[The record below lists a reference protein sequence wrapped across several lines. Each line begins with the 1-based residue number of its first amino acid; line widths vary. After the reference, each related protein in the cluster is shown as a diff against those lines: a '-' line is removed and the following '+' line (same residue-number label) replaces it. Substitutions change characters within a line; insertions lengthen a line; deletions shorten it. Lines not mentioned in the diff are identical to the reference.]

1 MGHHVR
7 GVLVLI
13 GLLCLG
19 LSTPVAAQSK
29 SEAAEAFAAGAK
41 LYKEAN
47 YMGAIAAFERAYRL
61 HPHFLI
67 SCNIARCHERRS
79 DMVKAAEF
87 YTRCLKEGG
96 DKSRKAAKIRKA
108 LQSVESQIAWVT
120 ITSRHRTGKA
130 FVNGKPV
137 GQTPVTV
144 PLNSGTFRL
153 EVRRELATPARM
165 TIEAGIG
172 EKRTVVLIPKAIVTR
187 RTTKTGEDDVLGD
200 DDEEREGLS
209 QVWFWT
215 TAAAALGFA
224 IAGTVMGVQTLD
236 ANNSYNDDPLEETY
250 NKVIDRRLA
259 TNVLWGLAIGA
270 AAASTVLFFY
280 TDFSRSSSRKTDKQ
294 SSAGPSTFVFGVRG
308 RF

>member
-1 MGHHVR
+1 V
-7 GVLVLI
+7 
-13 GLLCLG
+13 
-19 LSTPVAAQSK
+19 AQSK
-29 SEAAEAFAAGAK
+29 SKAAEAFAAGAK

-47 YMGAIAAFERAYRL
+47 YLGAITAFERAYRL

-96 DKSRKAAKIRKA
+96 DRSSKAAKIRKA
-108 LQSVESQIAWVT
+108 LHSVESQIAWVT
-120 ITSRHRTGKA
+120 ITSRHKTGNA
-130 FVNGKPV
+130 FVNGSPV

-144 PLNSGTFRL
+144 PLNPGTFHL
-153 EVRRELATPARM
+153 EVRRKQATPARM

-172 EKRTVVLIPKAIVTR
+172 EKRTVVLIPKPIMIQ
-187 RTTKTGEDDVLGD
+187 RTTETEEKEDDLLED
-200 DDEEREGLS
+200 DDEKKGLS

-236 ANNSYNDDPLEETY
+236 ANNSYNEDPTEEVY

-259 TNVLWGLAIGA
+259 TNVLWGLAVGA
-270 AAASTVLFFY
+270 AAASTVIFFY
-280 TDFSRSSSRKTDKQ
+280 TDFSRSTRHKTDKQ
-294 SSAGPSTFVFGVRG
+294 SAVPSTFVLGVRG